1 MKLGLLDLLAC
12 PICKHWPIRLQVF
25 SWETPDE
32 TFKKAIEG
40 LKDIKILK
48 NLTKIVRKKD
58 KAEDCVIIKDD
69 TIQDDLVRYQL
80 KFKEYIDKAVEILKN
95 LEYIEIL
102 TEGYPKD
109 IHNKVIDIYN
119 NFLNVVNITDENKV
133 KNFIEGQI
141 TNIYLLNWY
150 FQRAEIQDGIM
161 ICDNCKRWYPISEA
175 IPQMLP
181 DNLRVKKDE
190 IKFLN
195 KWKDLISKEVLEE
208 GRPFNLRH
216 E

>member
-1 MKLGLLDLLAC
+1 MFDE
-12 PICKHWPIRLQVF
+12 RLNEYWKTV
-25 SWETPDE
+25 
-32 TFKKAIEG
+32 
-40 LKDIKILK
+40 
-48 NLTKIVRKKD
+48 V
-58 KAEDCVIIKDD
+58 D
-69 TIQDDLVRYQL
+69 T
-80 KFKEYIDKAVEILKN
+80 
-95 LEYIEIL
+95 
-102 TEGYPKD
+102 
-109 IHNKVIDIYN
+109 
-119 NFLNVVNITDENKV
+119 
-133 KNFIEGQI
+133 
-141 TNIYLLNWY
+141 
-150 FQRAEIQDGIM
+150 IQDGIM